1 LNAPALFNRHVRVR
15 RSDAPD
21 AMPPSLQETGRTS
34 PENSSRVLGRDE
46 GGTMNARMTCQQIL
60 DTTQRLIETGGLVR
74 FATKETAHETNG
86 ADATICKQ
94 FKRKE
99 DLCLTLVLEN
109 SPKFKDAILQ
119 KRPGRHSVTKNLET
133 IALAAIR
140 FSEKLIPLGVTL
152 CADAQLLERHRQAI
166 REGRKGPKEV
176 LDLLVGYIDAEQ
188 RLGRINE
195 RVDPLSAAALLFGPC
210 FHWARVRHGLGRNV
224 LSVRDRDFVAH
235 LVATLMQGLSPP
247 QSAPD
252 RARTALSRFMIRNSR
267 SLA

>member
-15 RSDAPD
+15 GSGSSRP
-21 AMPPSLQETGRTS
+21 MPPQGQEATKPRKRTWRL
-34 PENSSRVLGRDE
+34 PGRDE
-46 GGTMNARMTCQQIL
+46 GGTMKAKMPCQQIL
-60 DTTQRLIETGGLVR
+60 DATQRLVEMGGLVR
-74 FATKETAHETNG
+74 FTTKETAG
-86 ADATICKQ
+86 ADATICRQ
-94 FKRKE
+94 LKRRD

-109 SPKFKDAILQ
+109 SPKFKGAILH
-119 KRPGRHSVTKNLET
+119 KRPGRRSVTKNLET

-140 FSEKLIPLGVTL
+140 FSEKLIPLGITL

-166 REGRKGPKEV
+166 GEGRKAPKEL
-176 LDLLVGYIDAEQ
+176 LDLLAGYIDAEQ

-210 FHWARVRHGLGRNV
+210 FHWAWVRHGMGRNV
-224 LSVRDRDFVAH
+224 LLMRDKKFVAD
-235 LVATLMQGLSPP
+235 LVATLMRGLSPP

-252 RARTALSRFMIRNSR
+252 RARRSLSHFMIRNSR

>member
-1 LNAPALFNRHVRVR
+1 
-15 RSDAPD
+15 
-21 AMPPSLQETGRTS
+21 
-34 PENSSRVLGRDE
+34 
-46 GGTMNARMTCQQIL
+46 MNAKMTCQQIL
-60 DTTQRLIETGGLVR
+60 DTTQWLIETGGLVR
-74 FATKETAHETNG
+74 FTTKETAHET
-86 ADATICKQ
+86 DATICRQ
-94 FKRKE
+94 VKRKE

-224 LSVRDRDFVAH
+224 LAVKDKEFVAH
-235 LVATLMQGLSPP
+235 LVATLMRGLSPP

-252 RARTALSRFMIRNSR
+252 RAPRALSRFMIRNSR

>member
-1 LNAPALFNRHVRVR
+1 MVVIR
-15 RSDAPD
+15 
-21 AMPPSLQETGRTS
+21 
-34 PENSSRVLGRDE
+34 
-46 GGTMNARMTCQQIL
+46 GGTMNASTTCQQIL

-74 FATKETAHETNG
+74 FTTKATADETDG
-86 ADATICKQ
+86 VDATIYGQ

-109 SPKFKDAILQ
+109 SPKFKHAILQ
-119 KRPGRHSVTKNLET
+119 KRPGRHSVTKNLQT

-210 FHWARVRHGLGRNV
+210 FHWARVRHGMGGG
-224 LSVRDRDFVAH
+224 VRSRKDKEFVVD

-247 QSAPD
+247 KNAPGQAR
-252 RARTALSRFMIRNSR
+252 RALARFMIRNGR

>member
-1 LNAPALFNRHVRVR
+1 
-15 RSDAPD
+15 
-21 AMPPSLQETGRTS
+21 
-34 PENSSRVLGRDE
+34 
-46 GGTMNARMTCQQIL
+46 MNARTTCQQIL
-60 DTTQRLIETGGLVR
+60 DTTQRLIETGGLVG
-74 FATKETAHETNG
+74 FTSKETAHETED
-86 ADATICKQ
+86 ADATICRQ
-94 FKRKE
+94 FKRKD

-109 SPKFKDAILQ
+109 SPKFKAAILR
-119 KRPGRHSVTKNLET
+119 KRPGRNSVTKNLET

-140 FSEKLIPLGVTL
+140 FSEKLIPLGVSL

-166 REGRKGPKEV
+166 REGKKGPKEV

-210 FHWARVRHGLGRNV
+210 FHWARVCHGKGRNV
-224 LSVRDRDFVAH
+224 LSVKDKEFVAD

-247 QSAPD
+247 ESARGRVP
-252 RARTALSRFMIRNSR
+252 RTLSRFMIRNSR

>member
-1 LNAPALFNRHVRVR
+1 
-15 RSDAPD
+15 
-21 AMPPSLQETGRTS
+21 
-34 PENSSRVLGRDE
+34 
-46 GGTMNARMTCQQIL
+46 MNARMTCQQIL
-60 DTTQRLIETGGLVR
+60 DTTQRLIETGGLVG
-74 FATKETAHETNG
+74 FTTKETARETHDAN
-86 ADATICKQ
+86 ATICRQ
-94 FKRKE
+94 LNRKE

-109 SPKFKDAILQ
+109 SPKFKAAILQ
-119 KRPGRHSVTKNLET
+119 KRPGRNSVTKNLET

-210 FHWARVRHGLGRNV
+210 FHWARVRHGMGRNV
-224 LSVRDRDFVAH
+224 LPMKEKEFVAD
-235 LVATLMQGLSPP
+235 LVARLMQGLSPP
-247 QSAPD
+247 ESARD
-252 RARTALSRFMIRNSR
+252 RAPRTLSRFMIRNSR